1 LDCIFPLLILGE
13 VYKSFL
19 DSVLVALMDNGFR
32 QFSYLFKLANKNK
45 KERVKRIKI
54 ALSIDLL
61 LKSLKFKS
69 HV

>member
-32 QFSYLFKLANKNK
+32 QFSYLFKFANKNK